1 MWLSECFWVSVIYCI
16 RNVIILCIMYRRNQC
31 LSVCLSFCCCCRF
44 ADWFSLSPLLLLS
57 IQPVVVVIAGATSL
71 LCCLFNAV
79 LSVYACITRPGTSL
93 SLSLSLIW
101 HKQIDWTRITR
112 PQFAVTGLCLFVAC
126 LSVSHTQQRESL
138 PELNHVVGGG
148 VSQCHHHQVFTS
160 TSRATCIKYTNS
172 QSISRTCASVRPRAL
187 LLQA

>member
-1 MWLSECFWVSVIYCI
+1 MYYVPPKSVSVC
-16 RNVIILCIMYRRNQC
+16 VPE
-31 LSVCLSFCCCCRF
+31 F
-44 ADWFSLSPLLLLS
+44 LLLLPFCWLVFS
-57 IQPVVVVIAGATSL
+57 FSSPSAFNSTGGCGDCRSYFSTLLPLQRCVIC
-71 LCCLFNAV
+71 LCLHHP
-79 LSVYACITRPGTSL
+79 SWHL

-112 PQFAVTGLCLFVAC
+112 PQFAVTGLCLFVAY
-126 LSVSHTQQRESL
+126 LSVSHTHQRESL

-160 TSRATCIKYTNS
+160 TSKATCIKYTNS